1 MAYHTV
7 TIADTGESYRCAEH
21 RSVLEGMEALGKK
34 GIPVGCRQGGCGVC
48 KVRIVSGSVRLLGPV
63 SRAHVSA
70 SEQSQGYT
78 LACRAAPES
87 PVQLQVCARLSKPFS
102 PSCNS
107 FSPPVAA
114 APAPAAAAARHHQ
127 PGD

>member
-48 KVRIVSGSVRLLGPV
+48 KVQVLEGQYTKRVM

-70 SEQSQGYT
+70 EEEAGGCVLSCPLDGAVLRRVPAGVCRWVGRESQDARQGRQGAG
-78 LACRAAPES
+78 ACAGSALRTP
-87 PVQLQVCARLSKPFS
+87 
-102 PSCNS
+102 
-107 FSPPVAA
+107 
-114 APAPAAAAARHHQ
+114 
-127 PGD
+127 